1 MNVLLVDDEISYM
14 KELKEYLTQKCDKED
29 IELSIDTVIQP
40 KLLLEKDII
49 KLYDVILLD
58 IAMPELSGID
68 LASIINERKGN
79 SDKPYIVFVTK
90 KDELVFEALKVFPYS
105 FVRKSAIEDLM
116 PCLFRINDR
125 ISNNQIHVF
134 KDGRKNIRVFFK
146 DIIYLEKKNNYVI
159 IHTQSGDYK
168 ERSDM
173 SAKTKELSDFGFIR
187 SHIGSIVNIEY
198 IEEIL
203 FDSVRLITGDTVPLS
218 QRYRKDFNKKYYNW
232 FHR

>member
-1 MNVLLVDDEISYM
+1 MNVLLVDDEINYLN
-14 KELKEYLTQKCDKED
+14 ELKEYLTQKCDKD
-29 IELSIDTVIQP
+29 NIELNIDTVSQP
-40 KLLLEKDII
+40 RLLLEKDII
-49 KLYDVILLD
+49 KLYDVIFLD

-90 KDELVFEALKVFPYS
+90 KDDLVFEALKVFPYS

-116 PCLFRINDR
+116 PCLLRINDR
-125 ISNNQIHVF
+125 ILNNKIHVF
-134 KDGRKNIRVFFK
+134 KDGRKTIRVFLK
-146 DIIYLEKKNNYVI
+146 DIIYLEKKNNYVL
-159 IHTQSGDYK
+159 IHTQSDVYK

-173 SAKTKELSDFGFIR
+173 STKIKELSGNGFIR
-187 SHIGSIVNIEY
+187 SHIGYIVNVDY

-203 FDSVRLITGDTVPLS
+203 FDSVKLVTGDTVPLS